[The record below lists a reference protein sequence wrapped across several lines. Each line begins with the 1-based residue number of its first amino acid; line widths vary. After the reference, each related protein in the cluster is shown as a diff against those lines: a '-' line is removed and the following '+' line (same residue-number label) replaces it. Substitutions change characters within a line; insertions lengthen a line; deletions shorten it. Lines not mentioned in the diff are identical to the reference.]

1 MEIQID
7 KIIVKKRIRKDL
19 GDLRSLMKS
28 MRTVGLMNPIIVNNR
43 MELIAGQRRLESA
56 KQLGWQSISAIIV
69 DKEKEADKVELEI
82 EENLHRRNLTADEL
96 AEGYKRLD
104 KLKNPGFFRR
114 LFRVIANFFRRLFG
128 RPIQ

>member
-1 MEIQID
+1 MDIQLD
-7 KIIVKKRIRKDL
+7 KIIIKKRIRKDL

-28 MRTVGLMNPIIVNNR
+28 MRTYGLMNPVIVNNR

-56 KQLGWQSISAIIV
+56 KQLGWQTIPTIIV
-69 DKEKEADKVELEI
+69 NKESDLEKLELEI

-96 AEGYKRLD
+96 AEGYKRID

-114 LFRVIANFFRRLFG
+114 IFRAIANFFRRLFG
-128 RPIQ
+128 RPQR